1 MVLVPSVYLVDSDRG
16 FVATCRELFES
27 RGVNFWSFAHPDDL
41 LDVAERHPFGCV
53 ISEISGTGWA
63 GFRLCPRL
71 REIGWY
77 IPVVIVTSR
86 GDIPTCSQAF
96 RSGVA
101 DFLQK
106 PIGSM
111 ELWHCIAR
119 NLEECRMEFEVR
131 EERVMLAQRLKRL
144 TDKEEAVARALVSG
158 QSMKEIACVFG
169 TSFQSVARHRQRIL
183 HKLEVENDVALANL
197 IRDCLPH
204 GESAPRE
211 FDRVPA
217 IVHD

>member
-16 FVATCRELFES
+16 FIASCRELFES
-27 RGVNFWSFAHPDDL
+27 RGVNFWTFSDPEDL
-41 LDVAERHPFGCV
+41 IEVAERYPVGCV
-53 ISEISGTGWA
+53 ISEIAGPGWSGLE
-63 GFRLCPRL
+63 LCPSL
-71 REIGWY
+71 REVGWY
-77 IPVVIVTSR
+77 IPVVIATSR

-119 NLEECRMEFEVR
+119 NLEECRTEVEVR
-131 EERVMLAQRLKRL
+131 EERFMLAQRLSRL

-183 HKLEVENDVALANL
+183 HKLQVENDVALANL
-197 IRDCLPH
+197 IRDCLPN
-204 GESAPRE
+204 GESIPRE
-211 FDRVPA
+211 FDRVPV